1 MNYFERPEIL
11 YTIPFVLFYTF
22 IYYKLRFYEN
32 KMKLSIGNQ
41 VTKSENLFWEK
52 CKLYFPFLRFI
63 TIILLILSLA
73 GPGSETS
80 LLPDEKNGVDI
91 MIAIDVSGSMVRSN
105 DFLPKNRLEVSKDLI
120 KNFIQKRLNDRMGLV
135 VFAGAAYLQSPL
147 TNDIDSLVEVVSEI
161 NQSTVDEQGT
171 AIGDSIILST
181 YRLKNSKANSKVM
194 IVITDGVSNTGKI
207 DPITAAETAAEYKV
221 KIYTI
226 GIGRDMQ
233 GEFETDFGSLQQ
245 IAEKTDG
252 LFYRATDSNAF
263 AEVLNSIDTLE
274 KDNLNSKPRLFV
286 EPYYMYFLL
295 PAILLLL
302 FDLFVRSFYL
312 RYYI

>member
-91 MIAIDVSGSMVRSN
+91 MI
-105 DFLPKNRLEVSKDLI
+105 
-120 KNFIQKRLNDRMGLV
+120 
-135 VFAGAAYLQSPL
+135 
-147 TNDIDSLVEVVSEI
+147 SL
-161 NQSTVDEQGT
+161 
-171 AIGDSIILST
+171 
-181 YRLKNSKANSKVM
+181 
-194 IVITDGVSNTGKI
+194 DG
-207 DPITAAETAAEYKV
+207 
-221 KIYTI
+221 
-226 GIGRDMQ
+226 
-233 GEFETDFGSLQQ
+233 
-245 IAEKTDG
+245 
-252 LFYRATDSNAF
+252 
-263 AEVLNSIDTLE
+263 
-274 KDNLNSKPRLFV
+274 
-286 EPYYMYFLL
+286 
-295 PAILLLL
+295 
-302 FDLFVRSFYL
+302 
-312 RYYI
+312 

>member
-147 TNDIDSLVEVVSEI
+147 TNDI
-161 NQSTVDEQGT
+161 
-171 AIGDSIILST
+171 
-181 YRLKNSKANSKVM
+181 KAKSKVM